1 MKIEFIPEY
10 TCYISKYGKR
20 PCTTVEVKIIE
31 TDDKT
36 IVIATDLLSHN
47 ENLPCKSS
55 ITNTI
60 EFFIKDFFNKM
71 KKDNPEIKL
80 EDIIWIEHYRE
91 RGSPGDS
98 LPESYDLVIP
108 VNPIFNNKG
117 YIEKVKPSWIRLL
130 MDEMDEEK
138 RKGITLE
145 EVIEEL
151 KKRNLLK

>member
-1 MKIEFIPEY
+1 
-10 TCYISKYGKR
+10 
-20 PCTTVEVKIIE
+20 
-31 TDDKT
+31 
-36 IVIATDLLSHN
+36 
-47 ENLPCKSS
+47 
-55 ITNTI
+55 
-60 EFFIKDFFNKM
+60 M

>member
-1 MKIEFIPEY
+1 MEIKLIPEY
-10 TCYISKYGKR
+10 TYYTSKYGKQ

-31 TDDKT
+31 INDKI

-47 ENLPCKSS
+47 KNLHCRSS
-55 ITNTI
+55 ITNTV

-71 KKDNPEIKL
+71 KRIDPKIKL
-80 EDIIWIEHYRE
+80 ENIIWIEHYRE

-108 VNPIFNNKG
+108 VNPIFNDEG

-130 MDEMDEEK
+130 MDEMSEEK